1 MSVPAISLVAD
12 GGDVLLP
19 VRAQPGAKRVGV
31 VGEHGGRLKVAVT
44 AVAEKG
50 KANEA
55 LVESVAE
62 AFGLKRSQVTLVSGQ
77 TSNQKTFRLSRVS
90 IEVVQSRL
98 AELFEGLA
106 R

>member
-1 MSVPAISLVAD
+1 MPARSISLVVD

-19 VRAQPGAKRVGV
+19 VRAQPGARRTGV

-44 AVAEKG
+44 AIAEKG

-55 LVESVAE
+55 LVDAVAE

-77 TSNQKTFRLSRVS
+77 TSNQKVFRLAAVSRAAVEAS
-90 IEVVQSRL
+90 
-98 AELFEGLA
+98 LA
-106 R
+106 RLVDEAAK

>member
-1 MSVPAISLVAD
+1 MSMSAISLVAD
-12 GGDVLLP
+12 SDDVLLP

-44 AVAEKG
+44 AIAEKG
-50 KANEA
+50 KANQA
-55 LVESVAE
+55 LVEAVAD

-90 IEVVQSRL
+90 MDVAQARL
-98 AELFEGLA
+98 AQLLDGTA
-106 R
+106 K

>member
-1 MSVPAISLVAD
+1 MPVPSISLVAD

-44 AVAEKG
+44 AIADKG

-55 LVESVAE
+55 LTEAIAE

-77 TSNQKTFRLSRVS
+77 TSNQKVFRLSG
-90 IEVVQSRL
+90 IHLAPAEARL
-98 AELFEGLA
+98 AQLVERAGT
-106 R
+106 